1 MPLLMRYI
9 SSRSAEHAITEL
21 RKFTT
26 YAEPKTYESNN
37 ENMNNANDGVCFG
50 STDYSNQL
58 FPYLS
63 LRDSL
68 FYR

>member
-21 RKFTT
+21 RELTT

-37 ENMNNANDGVCFG
+37 ENMNNANRR
-50 STDYSNQL
+50 L
-58 FPYLS
+58 FRIYGLLEPAFPLS
-63 LRDSL
+63 LVA
-68 FYR
+68 